1 MVSTLKYNASIE
13 QHKNATELALQIP
26 IANFRDGYGFCG
38 RDGVHV
44 DKDSFLK
51 YNSLQTQ
58 NGKKITLPQ
67 VGFLTV
73 PFQGAGQ
80 ACVKKEPRLEFEY
93 SYAPKS
99 TLPSGTRNRI
109 VPLVG
114 CIANNIQKEE
124 HIVTETVQPDWLRGG
139 YPSRRCKYSRANPP
153 KPINSSHWPYPSQS

>member
-1 MVSTLKYNASIE
+1 ME
-13 QHKNATELALQIP
+13 
-26 IANFRDGYGFCG
+26 
-38 RDGVHV
+38 
-44 DKDSFLK
+44 
-51 YNSLQTQ
+51 
-58 NGKKITLPQ
+58 KITLPQ

-93 SYAPKS
+93 PYALKS

-114 CIANNIQKEE
+114 CIANNIQKE

-153 KPINSSHWPYPSQS
+153 KPINSSHWALSSKS